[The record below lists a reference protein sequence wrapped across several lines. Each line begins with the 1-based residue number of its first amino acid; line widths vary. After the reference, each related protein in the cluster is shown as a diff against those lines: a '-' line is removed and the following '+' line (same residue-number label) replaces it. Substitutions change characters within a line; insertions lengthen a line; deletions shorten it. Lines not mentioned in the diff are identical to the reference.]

1 MALASTGSSPMS
13 CSGRSRHSVRP
24 ARPMFRAWSGPGF
37 RPACATGPTRPFP
50 SMSSTAATSWARMPT
65 GSRSGPR
72 SGFLYRK
79 ANPRAS
85 VPVIYELSLKNSGQ
99 GARAL
104 TDFLKIEKGL
114 GPEGRIAVVRFDRG
128 DGINALSPE
137 ALRQLT
143 NAARSF
149 EDDSGTSVV
158 VLTGGAKAFSAGFDL
173 KDPEGRSR
181 AGMDLGALR
190 RHLKL
195 GPRLTRAWQ
204 EMEQI
209 TIAAIEGFCIGGG
222 VALAVALD
230 FRVMGRDAHLRVPE
244 IGLGMNMSW
253 QSIPRMLHLI
263 GPARTKQAVI
273 LADQRISAAEAYEW
287 GLVEEVADPGTS
299 LNAAMVLAGKIAAQ
313 PPLSVAMTKL
323 TVNRLTHALDDLASH
338 MDIDQFALASMTEDH
353 KEGVAAF
360 LERRKPRFQGR

>member
-1 MALASTGSSPMS
+1 MAKFVT
-13 CSGRSRHSVRP
+13 
-24 ARPMFRAWSGPGF
+24 
-37 RPACATGPTRPFP
+37 
-50 SMSSTAATSWARMPT
+50 
-65 GSRSGPR
+65 
-72 SGFLYRK
+72 
-79 ANPRAS
+79 
-85 VPVIYELSLKNSGQ
+85 
-99 GARAL
+99 
-104 TDFLKIEKGL
+104 IERGL

-128 DGINALSPE
+128 DGVNALSPE

-143 NAARSF
+143 DTARSF
-149 EDDSGTSVV
+149 EDDADTSVV
-158 VLTGGAKAFSAGFDL
+158 VLAGSAKTFSAGFDL
-173 KDPEGRSR
+173 KDPEGKSR
-181 AGMDLGALR
+181 ASMDLGTLR

-204 EMEQI
+204 EMEQV
-209 TIAAIEGFCIGGG
+209 TIGAIEGFCIGGG

-230 FRVMGRDAHLRVPE
+230 FRVMAKNAHMRVPE

-253 QSIPRMLHLI
+253 QSVPRMLHLM

-287 GLVEEVADPGTS
+287 RLVEHLAEDGKAFDVAM
-299 LNAAMVLAGKIAAQ
+299 AFAEKIAVQ

-338 MDIDQFALASMTEDH
+338 MDVDQFALASMSEDH

-360 LERRKPRFQGR
+360 LGKRKPKFRGR